1 MVCGIRHLSLV
12 SVVCTSIISIVR
24 SMICGAL
31 VSISMKSRG
40 AEGCGLDIGTLYDLV
55 YADRLVE
62 FCTRDMRSG
71 AEMCFG
77 CSEHLI

>member
-1 MVCGIRHLSLV
+1 
-12 SVVCTSIISIVR
+12 
-24 SMICGAL
+24 MICGAL

-40 AEGCGLDIGTLYDLV
+40 AEGCGLDIGTLYDLID
-55 YADRLVE
+55 ADRLVG
-62 FCTRDMRSG
+62 FCIRDMRSG